1 MAEEDSVDDKL
12 KSDDNYVENSL
23 GIRLPVKIA
32 EIARNHPFDMH
43 RIMSYM
49 N

>member
-1 MAEEDSVDDKL
+1 MDDKL

-23 GIRLPVKIA
+23 GILRLPVKIA